1 MKDKNGKAVQ
11 GPNNITRALI
21 DASVDRGLREIEE
34 DPKRSIR
41 KLTDMGRMF
50 SKGRFMDEV
59 LSIVQD
65 LLRNDDSP
73 YYETIEKMLR
83 NTDRKNLKDF
93 GISFGYSGLTYGGKV
108 IRENDASLS
117 YQVPWALCLRINP
130 TLKDSMSVSELAS
143 CVRQGKSM
151 GIYCYFIRLSGSAS
165 CLGRLMDLV
174 RQNPECAFVSLFP
187 DEHLNSTQI
196 AGIKECTNSL
206 VLFSS
211 KGLHSQANIEAMKQN
226 KILFGVY
233 AEYGNE
239 DAALWYNDQKAED
252 LARMNTG
259 INLLVSD
266 DSCSRRN
273 EARVAKYCRSLRT
286 HPEYPMIL
294 FDLIGDAKQISHII
308 SEDECYFELLENGD
322 IKTAT
327 ETISDFRH
335 TTALDQLFSV
345 GLPKKPMTDR

>member
-1 MKDKNGKAVQ
+1 MKNSRDDNKPQ

-50 SKGRFMDEV
+50 IKGRFMDEV

-73 YYETIEKMLR
+73 YYEAIEQMLR

-108 IRENDASLS
+108 IREHERSLP
-117 YQVPWALCLRINP
+117 YHIPWALTLRINP
-130 TLKDSMSVSELAS
+130 TLKDGLSVSELES
-143 CVRQGKSM
+143 CVRQGTAM
-151 GIYCYFIRLSGSAS
+151 GIYCYFIRLSGAIT
-165 CLGRLMDLV
+165 CIGRLMDLV
-174 RQNPECAFVSLFP
+174 KQHPECAFVSLLP
-187 DEHLNSTQI
+187 DEPLNPVQV
-196 AGIKECTNSL
+196 AGIKECTNSM
-206 VLFSS
+206 VMFQNRGAATADNVS
-211 KGLHSQANIEAMKQN
+211 AMKKS
-226 KILFGVY
+226 KILYGIY
-233 AEYGNE
+233 AVYGND
-239 DAALWYNDQKAED
+239 DAAAWYNDQKAEG
-252 LARMNTG
+252 LAELNAG

-266 DSCSRRN
+266 DSCSKRN
-273 EARVAKYCRSLRT
+273 GAKVAKYCRSLRT

-294 FDLIGDAKQISHII
+294 FDLAGDAVQINHII

-322 IKTAT
+322 IKTTT

-335 TTALDQLFSV
+335 TTSLDQLFTI
-345 GLPKKPMTDR
+345 GLPRENPS

>member
-1 MKDKNGKAVQ
+1 MKNSRDDNKPQ

-50 SKGRFMDEV
+50 IKGRFMDEV

-73 YYETIEKMLR
+73 YYEAIEQMLR

-108 IRENDASLS
+108 IREHELSLP
-117 YQVPWALCLRINP
+117 YHIPWALTLRINP
-130 TLKDSMSVSELAS
+130 TLKDGLSVSELES
-143 CVRQGKSM
+143 CVRQGTAM
-151 GIYCYFIRLSGSAS
+151 GIYCYFIRLSGAIT
-165 CLGRLMDLV
+165 CIGRLMDLV
-174 RQNPECAFVSLFP
+174 KQHPECAFVSLLP
-187 DEHLNSTQI
+187 DEPLNPVQV
-196 AGIKECTNSL
+196 AGIKECTNSM
-206 VLFSS
+206 VMFQNRGAATADNVS
-211 KGLHSQANIEAMKQN
+211 AMKKS
-226 KILFGVY
+226 KILYGIY
-233 AEYGNE
+233 AVYGND
-239 DAALWYNDQKAED
+239 DAAAWYNDQKAEG
-252 LARMNTG
+252 LAELNAG

-266 DSCSRRN
+266 DTCSKRN
-273 EARVAKYCRSLRT
+273 GAKVAKYCRSLRT

-294 FDLIGDAKQISHII
+294 FDLAGDAVQINHII

-322 IKTAT
+322 IKTTT

-335 TTALDQLFSV
+335 TTSLDQLFTI
-345 GLPKKPMTDR
+345 GLPRENPS

>member
-1 MKDKNGKAVQ
+1 MKNSRDDNKPQ

-50 SKGRFMDEV
+50 IKGRFMDEV

-73 YYETIEKMLR
+73 YYEAIEQMLR

-108 IRENDASLS
+108 IREHERSLP
-117 YQVPWALCLRINP
+117 YHIPWALTLRINP
-130 TLKDSMSVSELAS
+130 TLKDGLSVSELES
-143 CVRQGKSM
+143 CVRQGTSM
-151 GIYCYFIRLSGSAS
+151 GIYCYFIRLSGAIT
-165 CLGRLMDLV
+165 CIGRLMDLV
-174 RQNPECAFVSLFP
+174 KQHPECAFVSLLP
-187 DEHLNSTQI
+187 DEPLNPVQV
-196 AGIKECTNSL
+196 AGIKECTNSM
-206 VLFSS
+206 VMFQNRGAATADNVS
-211 KGLHSQANIEAMKQN
+211 AMKKS
-226 KILFGVY
+226 KILYGIY
-233 AEYGNE
+233 AVYGND
-239 DAALWYNDQKAED
+239 DAAAWYNDQKAEG
-252 LARMNTG
+252 LAELNAG

-266 DSCSRRN
+266 DSCSKRN
-273 EARVAKYCRSLRT
+273 GAKVAKYCRSLRT

-294 FDLIGDAKQISHII
+294 FDLAGDAVQINHII

-322 IKTAT
+322 IKTTT

-335 TTALDQLFSV
+335 TTSLDQLFTI
-345 GLPKKPMTDR
+345 GLPRENPS

>member
-1 MKDKNGKAVQ
+1 MKISKDDNKPQ

-50 SKGRFMDEV
+50 IKGRFMDEV

-73 YYETIEKMLR
+73 YYEAIEQMLR

-108 IRENDASLS
+108 IREHELSLP
-117 YQVPWALCLRINP
+117 YHIPWALTLRINP
-130 TLKDSMSVSELAS
+130 TLKDGLSVSELES
-143 CVRQGKSM
+143 CVRQGTAM
-151 GIYCYFIRLSGSAS
+151 GIYCYFIRLSGAIT
-165 CLGRLMDLV
+165 CIGRLMDLV
-174 RQNPECAFVSLFP
+174 KQHPECAFVSLLP
-187 DEHLNSTQI
+187 DEPLNPVQV
-196 AGIKECTNSL
+196 AGIKECTNSM
-206 VLFSS
+206 VMFQNRGAATAENVS
-211 KGLHSQANIEAMKQN
+211 AMKKS
-226 KILFGVY
+226 KILYGIY
-233 AEYGNE
+233 AVYGND
-239 DAALWYNDQKAED
+239 DAAAWYNDQKAEE
-252 LARMNTG
+252 LAELNAG

-266 DSCSRRN
+266 DTCSKRN
-273 EARVAKYCRSLRT
+273 GAKVAKYCRSLRT

-294 FDLIGDAKQISHII
+294 FDLVGDAVQINHII

-322 IKTAT
+322 IKTTT

-335 TTALDQLFSV
+335 TTSLDQLFTI
-345 GLPKKPMTDR
+345 GLPRENPS

>member
-1 MKDKNGKAVQ
+1 MKNSRDDNKPQ

-50 SKGRFMDEV
+50 IKGRFMDEV

-73 YYETIEKMLR
+73 YYEAIEQMLR

-108 IRENDASLS
+108 IREHERSLP
-117 YQVPWALCLRINP
+117 YHIPWALTLRINP
-130 TLKDSMSVSELAS
+130 TLKDGLSVSELES
-143 CVRQGKSM
+143 CVRQGTSM
-151 GIYCYFIRLSGSAS
+151 GIYCYFIRLSGAIT
-165 CLGRLMDLV
+165 CIGRLMDLV
-174 RQNPECAFVSLFP
+174 KQHPECAFVSLLP
-187 DEHLNSTQI
+187 DEPLNPVQV
-196 AGIKECTNSL
+196 AGIKECTNSM
-206 VLFSS
+206 VMFQNRGAATADNVS
-211 KGLHSQANIEAMKQN
+211 AMKKS
-226 KILFGVY
+226 KILYGIY
-233 AEYGNE
+233 AVYGND
-239 DAALWYNDQKAED
+239 DAAAWYNDQKAEG
-252 LARMNTG
+252 LAELNAG

-266 DSCSRRN
+266 DTCSKRN
-273 EARVAKYCRSLRT
+273 GAKVAKYCRSLRT

-294 FDLIGDAKQISHII
+294 FDLAGDDVQINHII

-322 IKTAT
+322 IKTTT

-335 TTALDQLFSV
+335 TTSLDQLFTI
-345 GLPKKPMTDR
+345 GLPRENPS

>member
-1 MKDKNGKAVQ
+1 MKNSRDDNKPQ

-41 KLTDMGRMF
+41 KHTDMGRMF
-50 SKGRFMDEV
+50 IKGRFMDEV

-73 YYETIEKMLR
+73 YYEAIEQMLR

-108 IRENDASLS
+108 IREHELSLP
-117 YQVPWALCLRINP
+117 YHIPWALTLRINP
-130 TLKDSMSVSELAS
+130 TLKDGLSVSELES
-143 CVRQGKSM
+143 CVRQGTAM
-151 GIYCYFIRLSGSAS
+151 GIYCYFIRLSGAIT
-165 CLGRLMDLV
+165 CIGRLMDLV
-174 RQNPECAFVSLFP
+174 KQHPECAFVSLLP
-187 DEHLNSTQI
+187 DEPLNPVQV
-196 AGIKECTNSL
+196 AGIKECTNSM
-206 VLFSS
+206 VMFQNRGAATADNVS
-211 KGLHSQANIEAMKQN
+211 AMKKN
-226 KILFGVY
+226 KILYGIY
-233 AEYGNE
+233 AVYGND
-239 DAALWYNDQKAED
+239 DAAAWYNDQKAEG
-252 LARMNTG
+252 LAELNAG

-266 DSCSRRN
+266 DSCSKRN
-273 EARVAKYCRSLRT
+273 GAKVAKYCRSLRT

-294 FDLIGDAKQISHII
+294 FDLAGDAVQINHII

-322 IKTAT
+322 IKTTT

-335 TTALDQLFSV
+335 TTSLDQLFTI
-345 GLPKKPMTDR
+345 GLPRENPS

>member
-1 MKDKNGKAVQ
+1 MKNSRDDNKPQ

-50 SKGRFMDEV
+50 IKGRFMDEV

-73 YYETIEKMLR
+73 YYEAIEQMLR

-108 IRENDASLS
+108 IREHERSLP
-117 YQVPWALCLRINP
+117 YHIPWALTLRINP
-130 TLKDSMSVSELAS
+130 TLKDGLSVSELES
-143 CVRQGKSM
+143 CVRQGTSM
-151 GIYCYFIRLSGSAS
+151 GIYCYFIRLSGAIT
-165 CLGRLMDLV
+165 CIGRLMDLV
-174 RQNPECAFVSLFP
+174 KQHPECAFVSLLP
-187 DEHLNSTQI
+187 DEPLNPVQV
-196 AGIKECTNSL
+196 AGIKECTNSM
-206 VLFSS
+206 VMFQNRGAATADNVS
-211 KGLHSQANIEAMKQN
+211 AMKKS
-226 KILFGVY
+226 KILYGIYAVY
-233 AEYGNE
+233 GTD
-239 DAALWYNDQKAED
+239 DAAAWYNDQKAEG
-252 LARMNTG
+252 LAELNAG

-266 DSCSRRN
+266 DTCSKRN
-273 EARVAKYCRSLRT
+273 GAKVAKYCRSLRT

-294 FDLIGDAKQISHII
+294 FDLAGDAVQINHII

-322 IKTAT
+322 IKTTT

-335 TTALDQLFSV
+335 TTSLDQLFTI
-345 GLPKKPMTDR
+345 GLPRENPS

>member
-1 MKDKNGKAVQ
+1 MKNSRDDNKPQ

-50 SKGRFMDEV
+50 IKGRFMDEV

-73 YYETIEKMLR
+73 YYEAIEQMLR

-108 IRENDASLS
+108 IREHELSLP
-117 YQVPWALCLRINP
+117 YHIPWALTLRINP
-130 TLKDSMSVSELAS
+130 TLKDGLSVSELES
-143 CVRQGKSM
+143 CVRQGTAM
-151 GIYCYFIRLSGSAS
+151 GIYCYFIRLSGAIT
-165 CLGRLMDLV
+165 CIGRLMDLV
-174 RQNPECAFVSLFP
+174 KQHPECAFVSLLP
-187 DEHLNSTQI
+187 DEPLNPVQV
-196 AGIKECTNSL
+196 AGIKECTNSM
-206 VLFSS
+206 VMFQNRGTATADNVS
-211 KGLHSQANIEAMKQN
+211 AMKKN
-226 KILFGVY
+226 KILYGIY
-233 AEYGNE
+233 AVYGND
-239 DAALWYNDQKAED
+239 DAAAWYNDQKAEG
-252 LARMNTG
+252 LAELNAG

-266 DSCSRRN
+266 DSCSKRN
-273 EARVAKYCRSLRT
+273 GAKVAKYCRSLRT

-294 FDLIGDAKQISHII
+294 FDLAGDVVQINHII

-322 IKTAT
+322 IKTTT

-335 TTALDQLFSV
+335 TTSLDQLFTI
-345 GLPKKPMTDR
+345 GLPRENPS

>member
-1 MKDKNGKAVQ
+1 MKNSRDDNKPQ

-50 SKGRFMDEV
+50 IKGRFMDEV

-73 YYETIEKMLR
+73 YYEAIEQMLR

-108 IRENDASLS
+108 IREHELSLP
-117 YQVPWALCLRINP
+117 YHIPWALTLRINP
-130 TLKDSMSVSELAS
+130 TLKDGLSVSELES
-143 CVRQGKSM
+143 CVRQGTAM
-151 GIYCYFIRLSGSAS
+151 GIYCYFIRLSGAIT
-165 CLGRLMDLV
+165 CIGRLMDLV
-174 RQNPECAFVSLFP
+174 KQHPECAFVSLLP
-187 DEHLNSTQI
+187 DEPLNPVQV
-196 AGIKECTNSL
+196 AGIKECTNSM
-206 VLFSS
+206 VMFQNRGAATADNVS
-211 KGLHSQANIEAMKQN
+211 AMKKN
-226 KILFGVY
+226 KILYGIY
-233 AEYGNE
+233 AVYGND
-239 DAALWYNDQKAED
+239 DAAAWYNDQKAEG
-252 LARMNTG
+252 LAELNAG

-266 DSCSRRN
+266 DSCSKRN
-273 EARVAKYCRSLRT
+273 GAKVAKYCRSLRT

-294 FDLIGDAKQISHII
+294 FDLAGDAVQINHII

-322 IKTAT
+322 IKTTT

-335 TTALDQLFSV
+335 TTSLDQLFTI
-345 GLPKKPMTDR
+345 GLPRENPS

>member
-1 MKDKNGKAVQ
+1 MKNSRDDNKPQ

-50 SKGRFMDEV
+50 IKGRFMDEV

-73 YYETIEKMLR
+73 YYEAIEQMLR

-108 IRENDASLS
+108 IREHELSLP
-117 YQVPWALCLRINP
+117 YHIPWALTLRINP
-130 TLKDSMSVSELAS
+130 TLKDGLSVSELES
-143 CVRQGKSM
+143 CVRQGTAM
-151 GIYCYFIRLSGSAS
+151 GIYCYFIRLSGAIT
-165 CLGRLMDLV
+165 CIGRLMDLV
-174 RQNPECAFVSLFP
+174 KQHPECAFVSLLP
-187 DEHLNSTQI
+187 DEPLNPVQV
-196 AGIKECTNSL
+196 AGIKECTNSM
-206 VLFSS
+206 VMFQNRGAATADNVS
-211 KGLHSQANIEAMKQN
+211 AMKKN
-226 KILFGVY
+226 KILYGIY
-233 AEYGNE
+233 AVYGNE
-239 DAALWYNDQKAED
+239 DAAAWYNDQKAEG
-252 LARMNTG
+252 LAELNAG

-266 DSCSRRN
+266 DTCSKRN
-273 EARVAKYCRSLRT
+273 GAKVAKYCRSLRT

-294 FDLIGDAKQISHII
+294 FDLAGDAVQINHII

-322 IKTAT
+322 IKTTT

-335 TTALDQLFSV
+335 TTSLDQLFTI
-345 GLPKKPMTDR
+345 GLPRENPS